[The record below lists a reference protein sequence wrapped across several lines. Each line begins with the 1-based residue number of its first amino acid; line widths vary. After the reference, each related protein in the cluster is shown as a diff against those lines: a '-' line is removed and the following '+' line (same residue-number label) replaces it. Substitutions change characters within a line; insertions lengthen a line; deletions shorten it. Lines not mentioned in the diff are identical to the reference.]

1 MVYLLHG
8 LGMSTGVD
16 LDQLAATGQW
26 VSEQLG
32 RPNGSRVGRALHA
45 NAERLR
51 TRLCQPSRNKE
62 PCHVNTLAHGLAGK
76 EVTYSISELAHEF
89 DITPRTIRYY
99 EDEGLITP
107 TGRADPSTATRTR
120 SA

>member
-1 MVYLLHG
+1 MAGLGGCPYAPGASGNVASEEVVYLLHG

-51 TRLCQPSRNKE
+51 TRLCQPS
-62 PCHVNTLAHGLAGK
+62 PQ
-76 EVTYSISELAHEF
+76 
-89 DITPRTIRYY
+89 
-99 EDEGLITP
+99 
-107 TGRADPSTATRTR
+107 
-120 SA
+120 